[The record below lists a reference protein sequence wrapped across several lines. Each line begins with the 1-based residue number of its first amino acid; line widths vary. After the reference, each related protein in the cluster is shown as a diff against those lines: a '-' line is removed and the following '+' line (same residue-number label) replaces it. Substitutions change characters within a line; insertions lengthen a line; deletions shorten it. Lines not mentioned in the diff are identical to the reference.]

1 MIRSPGASGE
11 VGNPVIGPVLVKNC
25 SAVRCRS
32 KVSCPGVP
40 ALACDAATPP
50 APPASTNPARTPVR
64 TRVRMCIEVH
74 PVRVVFC

>member
-32 KVSCPGVP
+32 KASGPVVCV
-40 ALACDAATPP
+40 LACAAAAAV
-50 APPASTNPARTPVR
+50 APPASAAAVRTPAR
-64 TRVRMCIEVH
+64 TRVRVCIEVL
-74 PVRVVFC
+74 PVKD

>member
-32 KVSCPGVP
+32 KASGPGMP
-40 ALACDAATPP
+40 ALACAAATPA
-50 APPASTNPARTPVR
+50 APPASAAARTPVR

-74 PVRVVFC
+74 PVKAEFC